1 VSKKGGVNDEKQTI
15 LEAAKSHEMPEVGPV
30 ERSARIDRSCRQG
43 QGGPA
48 NAKKNASGSSEKFAS
63 KDKNPN
69 TSREIYNAPK
79 NKMKQNAG
87 VNPEIL
93 KARQMFQATNR
104 KKNVTQMMP
113 PHNEELKAYNDDLY
127 SREKEDLDSMKVH

>member
-1 VSKKGGVNDEKQTI
+1 MSKKGGVNYEKQTM
-15 LEAAKSHEMPEVGPV
+15 LEAAKSHEMPEVGLV

-63 KDKNPN
+63 QDKIPK
-69 TSREIYNAPK
+69 TSREIYKAPK
-79 NKMKQNAG
+79 NKMKQNAA
-87 VNPEIL
+87 VNPEVL

-113 PHNEELKAYNDDLY
+113 PHNEELRAYNDDLC